1 MGISKHSRPAPLPNP
16 DASAANIRLAYAP
29 PEEIIEHVRDTA
41 VRPVI
46 STNFRPLSIA
56 LVHLVNRLIPG
67 VPVLW
72 VDHGYNTPETLA
84 FVRKVQREY
93 DLNLQTYRPRIGDAM
108 PGNPGVPP
116 LETPGH
122 ARFTER
128 VKLEPFARALFELQP
143 DYWITGIRAEQTEY
157 RRTLDVFSTG
167 PQGTIRVAPFFRWTE
182 VDVEGYIYAHDLPD
196 YTNYVDPTKGPETRE
211 CGLQQLA

>member
-1 MGISKHSRPAPLPNP
+1 MSITNHSQTAPVAAPNV
-16 DASAANIRLAYAP
+16 SAANIRLAYAP

-84 FVRKVQREY
+84 FVREVQRSY
-93 DLNLQTYRPRIGDAM
+93 DLNLQIYRPRISDAM
-108 PGNPGVPP
+108 PANASVPP
-116 LETPGH
+116 LETPEH

-128 VKLEPFARALFELQP
+128 VKLEPFVRALAEWQP
-143 DYWITGIRAEQTEY
+143 DYWITGIRADQTDY

-167 PQGTIRVAPFFRWTE
+167 PQGAIRVAPFFRWTE
-182 VDVEGYIYAHDLPD
+182 VDVEGYIYAHELPD

>member
-1 MGISKHSRPAPLPNP
+1 MSITNYSRPAAVALPGVN
-16 DASAANIRLAYAP
+16 ATNIRLAYAP
-29 PEEIIEHVRDTA
+29 PEEIVEHVRDAAT
-41 VRPVI
+41 RPVI

-56 LVHLVNRLIPG
+56 LVHLVNRIIPG

-84 FVRKVQREY
+84 FIREAQRAY
-93 DLNLQTYRPRIGDAM
+93 DLNLQIYRPQNGDA
-108 PGNPGVPP
+108 NPRNAAVPP
-116 LETPGH
+116 LGTAEH

-128 VKLEPFARALFELQP
+128 VKLEPFARALAEWQP

-157 RRTLDVFSTG
+157 RRTLDIFSTG
-167 PQGTIRVAPFFRWTE
+167 PQGAIRVAPFFHWTE
-182 VDVEGYIYAHDLPD
+182 VDVEGYIYAHELPD
-196 YTNYVDPTKGPETRE
+196 YTNYADPTKGPEDRE

>member
-1 MGISKHSRPAPLPNP
+1 MSIKKRSRSAAIATP
-16 DASAANIRLAYAP
+16 DVSAANIRLAYAP
-29 PEEIIEHVRDTA
+29 AEEIIEHVRDTA

-72 VDHGYNTPETLA
+72 VDHGYNTPETRT
-84 FVRKVQREY
+84 FVSEVQRAY

-108 PGNPGVPP
+108 PDNADVPP
-116 LETPGH
+116 LETPEH

-128 VKLEPFARALFELQP
+128 VKLEPFARALGEWRP

-157 RRTLDVFSTG
+157 RRTLDVFSSG
-167 PQGTIRVAPFFRWTE
+167 PQGTIRVAPFFHWTE
-182 VDVEGYIYAHDLPD
+182 VDVEGYIYTHELPD